1 MYTSI
6 KMVLPILAHFLKNA
20 MLNFW
25 SGARTQVVTLN
36 AKEHEPTRRGAERF
50 YRIYFF
56 ISRQAGKVK
65 RNGVKDGA
73 TLQIHNFCGPA
84 GDFRAVSGERAP
96 GGYCG
101 PAGSYHGDDLPGV
114 EARGNRRRGRRAG
127 SGPEPAAGLQPGYR
141 PADGTGEFQAA
152 GPDPGGRARRFQR

>member
-1 MYTSI
+1 MALVILYTI
-6 KMVLPILAHFLKNA
+6 PARIARGNFLCP
-20 MLNFW
+20 F
-25 SGARTQVVTLN
+25 GPQVVTLN

-50 YRIYFF
+50 CRIYFF

-73 TLQIHNFCGPA
+73 TLQIHNFFGPA

-96 GGYCG
+96 GGHCG

-114 EARGNRRRGRRAG
+114 KARGNRRRGRHAG
-127 SGPEPAAGLQPGYR
+127 SGSEPAVGIN
-141 PADGTGEFQAA
+141 
-152 GPDPGGRARRFQR
+152 